1 MPAESQPSV
10 VFEPSIL
17 AQLACPVCQA
27 DLRIKE
33 ARLICVQC
41 ARAYPIVD
49 GIPVLI
55 AAMAFLS

>member
-17 AQLACPVCQA
+17 AQLACPVCQV
-27 DLRIKE
+27 DLRLE
-33 ARLICVQC
+33 ADKLICSRC
-41 ARAYPIVD
+41 GRAYPVVD

-55 AAMAFLS
+55 ATTV